1 MRPLS
6 VLQCSV
12 PVVGVEV
19 ARRGSGRGSS
29 CPLGR
34 LAKIVFGVDDN
45 TGRRRLLTAGLD
57 DSAVN
62 WSGGVGVALEVGTDA
77 VDVFMRLVLAPSL
90 IPAVC
95 PAALSV
101 SPGNNTST

>member
-1 MRPLS
+1 M
-6 VLQCSV
+6 
-12 PVVGVEV
+12 VGVEV

-34 LAKIVFGVDDN
+34 PAKIVFGVDDN
-45 TGRRRLLTAGLD
+45 TGWRRLLTAGLD
-57 DSAVN
+57 ESAVS
-62 WSGGVGVALEVGTDA
+62 WSGGVGVALEEDA
-77 VDVFMRLVLAPSL
+77 VAVFMRLVLAPSL

-101 SPGNNTST
+101 SPGNNISKRL